1 MNDKR
6 QRQQQQKQ
14 RQQQQRPQKEQIDV
28 AQLLAWLQET
38 GLYHHPLVRKRIELA
53 IKTGNVSL
61 VMDFIR
67 SNPHLVERVK
77 FARAMEALKAQADPF
92 YPRPVAEEFKP
103 GVPVAEVKDQM
114 TGATQS
120 IFTLTAADLLRHV
133 SIFGSIGG
141 GKTNAVLVL
150 CSVIRQLFGDRA
162 RIWIFEPKDRYR
174 DYLFPDFDVLE
185 FRDFRD
191 ESFEPPTD
199 KIPLW
204 KWYDQTTQFF
214 SSEQFFLAG
223 GKNALNM
230 VLYWTLGWERL
241 KFPTHELV
249 LKLVNRFL
257 SKAESFKEKEVF
269 TTVKLRLSSIVNF
282 DKYTRDVRI
291 PISDLMNRNIIFEWS
306 DETMEMLSHRT
317 ALLLNKLYMYKKHER
332 SDLINIIIFEEAR
345 RHLAPR
351 SGPFGESVLETI
363 ATLAREMMIGLVFV
377 TQEPSSIAKVFKSNV
392 STTIAFP
399 LSEGEEMLAV
409 KRTMNLNQAQF
420 DFYTKMSVLGEG
432 NALVNYRGVNRP
444 FPVYFPFVGD
454 PEGKADPQAIK
465 DAKERL
471 LSRYEKP
478 KTMPLFDDIP
488 KDFAPW
494 DEDDDKAKKKP
505 DPKPKKED
513 PVPDPTALSAEATA
527 ILKTLYENPFFN
539 TTELMNATDFKAN
552 TFQTYRNELVD
563 KGYVKRIKDIR
574 VKKVGSS
581 PLFLDLT
588 DLAYQRFGWKKPSW
602 GRRSLAHRLYQQM
615 VSDYMRKKGW
625 ATEIEALTN
634 VEGSEHRF
642 DVLAWKDSVY
652 IDFEIT
658 LSMKNLFDNMT
669 YGFSDDRIGK
679 MVFVC
684 RDEDVEI
691 CWERVRIE
699 YDVYEDK
706 LDVLPISKF
715 FK

>member
-1 MNDKR
+1 M
-6 QRQQQQKQ
+6 
-14 RQQQQRPQKEQIDV
+14 
-28 AQLLAWLQET
+28 
-38 GLYHHPLVRKRIELA
+38 
-53 IKTGNVSL
+53 
-61 VMDFIR
+61 
-67 SNPHLVERVK
+67 
-77 FARAMEALKAQADPF
+77 
-92 YPRPVAEEFKP
+92 
-103 GVPVAEVKDQM
+103 
-114 TGATQS
+114 
-120 IFTLTAADLLRHV
+120 
-133 SIFGSIGG
+133 
-141 GKTNAVLVL
+141 
-150 CSVIRQLFGDRA
+150 
-162 RIWIFEPKDRYR
+162 
-174 DYLFPDFDVLE
+174 LE

-191 ESFEPPTD
+191 ESFEPPTP

-282 DKYTRDVRI
+282 DKFTRDVRI
-291 PISDLMNRNIIFEWS
+291 PIQDLMQRNIIFEWS

-432 NALVNYRGVNRP
+432 NALVSYRGINRP
-444 FPVYFPFVGD
+444 FPVYFPFVGE
-454 PEGKADPQAIK
+454 PEGRADPQAIQE
-465 DAKERL
+465 AKERL
-471 LSRYEKP
+471 LSSYEKP

-488 KDFAPW
+488 TDFAPW
-494 DEDDDKAKKKP
+494 DDDDEETKKKA

-513 PVPDPTALSAEATA
+513 PIPDPTQLSAEATA
-527 ILKTLYENPFFN
+527 ILKTLYENPFL
-539 TTELMNATDFKAN
+539 TTRELEDASGIKGA
-552 TFQTYRNELVD
+552 TFQKFRNELVD
-563 KGYVKRIKDIR
+563 KGYVKRIKDIKIN
-574 VKKVGSS
+574 KKGSR

-588 DLAYQRFGWKKPSW
+588 DLAYQKFGWKKPSW
-602 GRRSLAHRLYQQM
+602 GNRSLAHRMYQQM
-615 VSDYMRKKGW
+615 VADNMKAKGW
-625 ATEIEALTN
+625 TAEIEALTTA
-634 VEGSEHRF
+634 EGSDHRF
-642 DVLAWKDSVY
+642 DVLSWKESAY

-658 LSMKNLFDNMT
+658 LSMGNVLDNVQA
-669 YGFSDDRIGK
+669 GFSDKRVGK
-679 MVFVC
+679 VVLVAKDDEIEVC
-684 RDEDVEI
+684 R
-691 CWERVRIE
+691 ERVKVEMEAYAGRIE
-699 YDVYEDK
+699 V
-706 LDVLPISKF
+706 VPVSKF